1 MASVVTKFARKC
13 QILENSVF
21 YLGGKK
27 KKSRKK
33 SQKIVKMLY
42 FDIAAKDK
50 KKCALSHYNRICY
63 FRNVILVPGN

>member
-27 KKSRKK
+27 KKHPEKNLRKLSK
-33 SQKIVKMLY
+33 CCILTLLPKT
-42 FDIAAKDK
+42 K
-50 KKCALSHYNRICY
+50 KNVLFPITIE
-63 FRNVILVPGN
+63 FVILEM